1 MIGLYILYGI
11 LAALGALLL
20 FMIVRTIVTRKP
32 KKVSTGFRPTD
43 VDEKEITDILVSAVR
58 IPTVTKYKEGD
69 DQSSFPVYHEFLKKT
84 FPEIFKRA
92 EVTYIHDY
100 SLIIKVP
107 GTDETMM
114 PGCLLAHQDVV
125 PAPKEGWEVDPFS
138 GEVKDGYVYGR
149 GSQDMKSQMMTA
161 LYGFELLLR
170 EGREPKRTIYYCF
183 GHDEEFQ
190 GKEGA
195 RYIVKHLKEQGI
207 RFAFVLDEGGT
218 ILDGKLLGI
227 DGKLALIGTCEKGY
241 ADYQLVS
248 VKDGGHASA
257 PKKKSSVDAI
267 ADAIHDLRRSPM
279 RSYWSQPMREL
290 FATIAPYMKPLY
302 KFMFVNRNVLSPVIK
317 MVMTMIT
324 PFTNSV
330 LRTTFAFTQMEGS
343 TAVNV
348 IPVKATANLNVRINI
363 GQTEKEVKEYIQKV
377 VGKDIQV
384 ENIGLHFD
392 PTVVSK
398 TKGSDVYEQLVQS
411 IVDVYDGYIP
421 APCPFPAAT
430 DSKYYYEIS
439 ENVYRFTPFEYTLDD
454 QKRIHG
460 LNERCEIS
468 GLTKAVQFFRHFL
481 ETTSFD
487 RVDR

>member
-11 LAALGALLL
+11 LAALGAIIL
-20 FMIVRTIVTRKP
+20 FMILRTVFTRRPKLPASDFKP
-32 KKVSTGFRPTD
+32 AD
-43 VDEKEITDILVSAVR
+43 VDEKEITDILVGAVR

-69 DQSSFPVYHEFLKKT
+69 DQSSFPVYHEYLKKT

-92 EVTYIHDY
+92 EITKIHDY
-100 SLIIKVP
+100 SLIIKIK
-107 GTDETMM
+107 GTDEMLM

-125 PAPKEGWEVDPFS
+125 PAPKEGWDVDPFS
-138 GEVKDGYVYGR
+138 GEVKDGFVYGR

-161 LYGFELLLR
+161 LYGLETILR

-195 RYIVKHLKEQGI
+195 RFIVKHLKEQGT

-218 ILDGKLLGI
+218 ILDGKILGI

-279 RSYWSQPMREL
+279 RAYWSQPMREL
-290 FATIAPYMKPLY
+290 FTTIAPHMKPIY
-302 KFMFVNRNVLSPVIK
+302 KFLFVNRNLLSPVIK
-317 MVMTMIT
+317 KAMTMIT

-330 LRTTFAFTQMEGS
+330 MRTTFAFTQMEGS

-348 IPVKATANLNVRINI
+348 IPTKATANLNVRINI
-363 GQTEKEVKEYIQKV
+363 GQTEEEVKAYIQKV
-377 VGKDIQV
+377 VGKDIKV

-392 PTVVSK
+392 PTAVSQ
-398 TKGSDVYEQLVQS
+398 TKGSDVYETLVKS

-421 APCPFPAAT
+421 APYPFPAAT
-430 DSKYYYEIS
+430 DAKYYYAIS
-439 ENVYRFTPFEYTLDD
+439 DNVYRFTPFEYTLDD

-460 LNERCEIS
+460 LNERCEIG
-468 GLTKAVQFFRHFL
+468 GLTKATQFFRRFL
-481 ETTSFD
+481 ESTCFS
-487 RVDR
+487 V